1 MMGDATYGQG
11 FKTKARR
18 LPEAAQAA
26 LEALGRQALHAYL
39 LGLEHPVT
47 GQELVYR
54 SALPP
59 DLDVLRR
66 TLRGTI

>member
-1 MMGDATYGQG
+1 MGDDTYGAG
-11 FKTKARR
+11 YRTKAAL
-18 LPEAAQAA
+18 LPEKARQA
-26 LEALGRQALHAYL
+26 LLGLGRQALHAYL

-59 DLDVLRR
+59 DLDLLRR